1 MASTTNGSEAPED
14 QGFRLTGR
22 HVLTIL
28 LSVFG
33 VIFCVNAFMIWRAV
47 GSFPGTVTESSYRD
61 SQHFN
66 AEIAAGHAQAER
78 GWQVDAS
85 AERGADGHVRLAVVA
100 RDAKGQPIPAV
111 TFKARLE
118 HPANRSLDRHATL
131 TPTGNDGHFEGT
143 VNDVA
148 PGKWTLVVEGDG
160 TEGRLF
166 LSHTAI
172 MLR

>member
-1 MASTTNGSEAPED
+1 MTSTTNDTREPPQRE
-14 QGFRLTGR
+14 FRLTGR

-33 VIFCVNAFMIWRAV
+33 VIFCVNAYMITRAI

-66 AEIAAGHAQAER
+66 SEIAAGIAQAER
-78 GWQVDAS
+78 GWQVGAT
-85 AERGADGHVRLAVVA
+85 AERGPDGHA
-100 RDAKGQPIPAV
+100 RFSVEAHDAKGQPISGV

-118 HPANRSLDRHATL
+118 HPANRSLDRHTAL
-131 TPTGNDGHFEGT
+131 TPIGADGRFEGT
-143 VNDVA
+143 VTDIS

-160 TEGRLF
+160 AEGRMF
-166 LSHTAI
+166 LSRTAI

>member
-1 MASTTNGSEAPED
+1 MTSTTNEPRAPETP
-14 QGFRLTGR
+14 GFRLTGR

-33 VIFCVNAFMIWRAV
+33 VIFAVNAYMISQAIE
-47 GSFPGTVTESSYRD
+47 SFPGTVTESSYRD

-66 AEIAAGHAQAER
+66 AEIAAGHAQAAR
-78 GWQVDAS
+78 GWKVDA
-85 AERGADGHVRLAVVA
+85 AADRMPDGHVRLTVDA
-100 RDAKGQPIPAV
+100 RDAKGQTIPGV

-118 HPANRSLDRHATL
+118 HPANRAFDRHAVL
-131 TPTGNDGHFEGT
+131 APTGGEGRFEGT
-143 VNDVA
+143 VTDIA

-160 TEGRLF
+160 AEGRLF
-166 LSHTAI
+166 LSQTAI